1 MSTTNSTVRNAAVA
15 ALAAGLLLLAG
26 CGKSAPTHFYSLNAA
41 AKSEAAPAG
50 PCMSVGVG
58 PVDFPAYLD
67 RAQIVTRGGGN
78 RMHLAEFDQWIETPR
93 ENFQRVLTENL
104 AGLVCAK
111 PLVTYPWPTGG
122 HPDRQVVIQVARFDG
137 VVGQDAVLR
146 ASWSVLDVDGNNLAW
161 NSNEYRE
168 TAAGPDY
175 DALAAAQSRLVEKFA
190 KDVAASLAGNG
201 MGK

>member
-1 MSTTNSTVRNAAVA
+1 MNTKSAVRACIG
-15 ALAAGLLLLAG
+15 ALALAMLPLAG
-26 CGKSAPTHFYSLNAA
+26 CGNSAPTHFYSLNATPQ
-41 AKSEAAPAG
+41 KSEAAPAG

-67 RAQIVTRGGGN
+67 RAQIVTRSGGN

-137 VVGQDAVLR
+137 ILGQDAVLR
-146 ASWSVLDVDGNNLAW
+146 ASWSILDADGNNLAW
-161 NSNEYRE
+161 RSNEYRE
-168 TAAGPDY
+168 TAATPDY
-175 DALAAAQSRLVEKFA
+175 DSLAAAQSKLVEQFA
-190 KDVAASLAGNG
+190 KDVAASLL
-201 MGK
+201 GK

>member
-1 MSTTNSTVRNAAVA
+1 MNTRSAVRACIVA
-15 ALAAGLLLLAG
+15 MALAAGMLPLAG
-26 CGKSAPTHFYSLNAA
+26 CGKSAPTHFYSLNATPQ
-41 AKSEAAPAG
+41 KSEAAPAG

-67 RAQIVTRGGGN
+67 RAQIVTRSGGN

-137 VVGQDAVLR
+137 VLGQDAVLR
-146 ASWSVLDVDGNNLAW
+146 ASWSILDADGNNLAW
-161 NSNEYRE
+161 RSNEYRE
-168 TAAGPDY
+168 TAATPEY
-175 DALAAAQSRLVEKFA
+175 DSLAAAQSKLVEQFA
-190 KDVAASLAGNG
+190 KDVAASLL
-201 MGK
+201 GK

>member
-1 MSTTNSTVRNAAVA
+1 MITKSAARTCIVA
-15 ALAAGLLLLAG
+15 MALAAGMLSLAG
-26 CGKSAPTHFYSLNAA
+26 CGKSAPTHFYSLNATPQ
-41 AKSEAAPAG
+41 KIEAATAG

-67 RAQIVTRGGGN
+67 RAQIVTRSGGN

-137 VVGQDAVLR
+137 VLGQDAVLR
-146 ASWSVLDVDGNNLAW
+146 ASWSILDADGNNLAW
-161 NSNEYRE
+161 RSNEYRE
-168 TAAGPDY
+168 SAATPDY
-175 DALAAAQSRLVEKFA
+175 DSLAAAQSKLVEQFA
-190 KDVAASLAGNG
+190 KDVAASLL
-201 MGK
+201 GK

>member
-1 MSTTNSTVRNAAVA
+1 MNTRSAVRACIVA
-15 ALAAGLLLLAG
+15 MTLAAGMLPLAG
-26 CGKSAPTHFYSLNAA
+26 CGKSAPTHFYSLNATPQ
-41 AKSEAAPAG
+41 KSEAAPAG

-67 RAQIVTRGGGN
+67 RAQIVTRSGGN

-137 VVGQDAVLR
+137 VLGQDAVLR
-146 ASWSVLDVDGNNLAW
+146 ASWSILDADGNNLAW
-161 NSNEYRE
+161 RSNEYRE
-168 TAAGPDY
+168 TAATPDY
-175 DALAAAQSRLVEKFA
+175 DSLAAAQSKLVEQFA
-190 KDVAASLAGNG
+190 KDVAASLL
-201 MGK
+201 GK